1 LIEVVIATLAMV
13 AECTVIARVDEL
25 NGQVPKKLVVIYS
38 WAAWHGHQ
46 K

>member
-1 LIEVVIATLAMV
+1 VIAAHPTV
-13 AECTVIARVDEL
+13 AECAVIARVDGL

-38 WAAWHGHQ
+38 WAAWNGHQ